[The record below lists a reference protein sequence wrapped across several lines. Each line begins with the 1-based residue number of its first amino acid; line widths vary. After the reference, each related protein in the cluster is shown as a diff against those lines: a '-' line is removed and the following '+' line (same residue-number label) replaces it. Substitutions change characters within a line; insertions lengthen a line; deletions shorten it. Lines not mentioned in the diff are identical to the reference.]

1 MLGVQVILE
10 QVFMNRELSM
20 RTRALCLVMI
30 SLASA
35 VFLAN
40 EISAKDAPATGSAKV
55 NELIAAGK
63 YAEAEKLLQA
73 QIKDPQAPIT
83 EGPAVQ
89 LEVLRRT
96 RHDFPHSNE
105 DVLAEIKK
113 TVPDATQADVDK
125 WRASGDLQY
134 RMIDGEPRYFSRSV
148 SNLFRF
154 NKEAKRRQVGV
165 KPEKKFDTT
174 GLVEKLVELAETS
187 DDPQVYPV
195 KHNLKYELAI
205 KEGHPRLK
213 PGAVVRA
220 WLPFP
225 QEYRQQHD
233 VKLIR
238 STPEGARIASPD
250 APQRTIY
257 FEETVTDPKQP
268 PRFAIEVEFITEAYV
283 PKLDA
288 AQVKPYDTKSAVY
301 REYTAERLP
310 HIAFTP
316 EVKAL
321 AAEIVGDETNPLEKA
336 RKIFRWVS
344 KNMPWCAEME
354 YSIISSLSVK
364 GLTARR
370 GDCGVQGTSFIT
382 LCRAAGVPAR
392 WQSGWQTKPGDW
404 NMHDWSEFY
413 VEPWGW
419 LPADASYGV
428 KQHSDPRVRD
438 FFCGHMDPYRMIVN
452 LDYGRTLEPAKTSF
466 RSEPTDFQR
475 GEVEIDGHNLYFD
488 EWTYKFD
495 AQTTPLAE

>member
-1 MLGVQVILE
+1 MALALALGV
-10 QVFMNRELSM
+10 F
-20 RTRALCLVMI
+20 VM
-30 SLASA
+30 SQAG
-35 VFLAN
+35 
-40 EISAKDAPATGSAKV
+40 AKDTATENGSKI
-55 NELIAAGK
+55 NQLIANGNFAD
-63 YAEAEKLLQA
+63 AEKLLKA
-73 QIKDPQAPIT
+73 QITDPNAPIT
-83 EGPAVQ
+83 DGPAVQ

-96 RHDFPHSNE
+96 RHDFPHSNA
-105 DVLAEIKK
+105 DVLTEIKK
-113 TVPDATQADVDK
+113 TVPDATQKDVDG
-125 WRASGDLQY
+125 WREAGDLQF

-148 SNLFRF
+148 DNLFRF
-154 NKEAKRRQVGV
+154 NKEAKRRQVSP
-165 KPEKKFDTT
+165 KAEKKFNTV
-174 GLVEKLVELAETS
+174 GLVEKLVDLAETS
-187 DDPQVYPV
+187 DSPQVYPV
-195 KHNLKYELAI
+195 KHNLKYDVTI
-205 KEGHPRLK
+205 KPGHPRLK
-213 PGAVVRA
+213 PGARVRA

-233 VKLIR
+233 VKLLH
-238 STPEGARIASPD
+238 SSPVGAKIASRE

-257 FEETVTDPKQP
+257 FEETITDPKKP
-268 PRFAIEVEFITEAYV
+268 PRFAIELEFITDAYV
-283 PKLDA
+283 PNLDPA
-288 AQVKPYDTKSAVY
+288 KVKPYDTNSNLY
-301 REYTAERLP
+301 REYTAERQP

-316 EVKAL
+316 EIRAL
-321 AAEIVGDETNPLEKA
+321 AAEIVVDETNPLEKA

-344 KNMPWCAEME
+344 KNMPWCNEME
-354 YSIISSLSVK
+354 YSIIPSLSVK

-428 KQHSDPRVRD
+428 KEHSDPRVRD

-452 LDYGRTLEPAKTSF
+452 LDYGRELEPAKTSF

-475 GEVEIDGHNLYFD
+475 GEIEIDGHNLYFD

-495 AQTTPLAE
+495 INSKPLAE